1 VTKFPSDGV
10 VSIKLSILD
19 NEMTRPIQQMGDSL
33 IEDEEDESDSD
44 DCKREYLPPSELTD
58 LSDVK
63 GNEGRSRLAN
73 QGVVKP

>member
-10 VSIKLSILD
+10 ISIKLSIFD

-33 IEDEEDESDSD
+33 IEDEEDDSDSD

-63 GNEGRSRLAN
+63 GNEGRSKLES